1 MTKKNR
7 CFLSGLLCAVLL
19 AGCGPVGTSSADR
32 SGAPPSGL
40 SSSDISDAST
50 SGAPGPENPHSAI
63 PLKLP
68 QGDEGTVVEYTWDH
82 PVTVDGGRPL
92 TLRLRCEAEYWAN
105 SWHYGVRA
113 MDLLEGETCLQTM
126 TVLLADA
133 AACGQLGDDPEDAY
147 RRTDCWNKEGDL
159 LLEDL
164 NFDGIPDLRLLKTT
178 GVVNSV
184 YLCWLWDPDFQKFRF
199 AFSLWGYDVE
209 VDPEQ
214 KRIITTA
221 RDAQTHITNYYE
233 YDENGTLRLVDT
245 ESEMPGMG

>member
-19 AGCGPVGTSSADR
+19 VGCGPVGTSFADR

-105 SWHYGVRA
+105 SWHYDR
-113 MDLLEGETCLQTM
+113 
-126 TVLLADA
+126 
-133 AACGQLGDDPEDAY
+133 
-147 RRTDCWNKEGDL
+147 
-159 LLEDL
+159 
-164 NFDGIPDLRLLKTT
+164 
-178 GVVNSV
+178 
-184 YLCWLWDPDFQKFRF
+184 
-199 AFSLWGYDVE
+199 
-209 VDPEQ
+209 
-214 KRIITTA
+214 
-221 RDAQTHITNYYE
+221 
-233 YDENGTLRLVDT
+233 
-245 ESEMPGMG
+245 

>member
-82 PVTVDGGRPL
+82 PVTVDGDRPL

-133 AACGQLGDDPEDAY
+133 AACGQL
-147 RRTDCWNKEGDL
+147 L
-159 LLEDL
+159 LLL
-164 NFDGIPDLRLLKTT
+164 PLL
-178 GVVNSV
+178 
-184 YLCWLWDPDFQKFRF
+184 
-199 AFSLWGYDVE
+199 
-209 VDPEQ
+209 
-214 KRIITTA
+214 
-221 RDAQTHITNYYE
+221 
-233 YDENGTLRLVDT
+233 
-245 ESEMPGMG
+245 